1 MMTKLLEMSAA
12 GGVFIAAIL
21 LVRAASVNKLPKR
34 AFLALWAAASLRLMT
49 PFQIPSPVSV
59 YSAART
65 LGSAARRGIL
75 SPVQPAAGGQAMAL
89 PAPRITPLC
98 AAWLAGAVLL
108 ALYFLLSHL
117 RRRKR
122 YRASLPVEDRLIQ
135 AFLERH
141 RLRRPVQARYSD
153 QIESPLTYGVLYPVI
168 LLPKGFERMG
178 GERLAFILT
187 HELCHI
193 QRFDVLF
200 KWLLAAVLCVHW
212 FNPLVIAMFLLASRD
227 IELSCDEAVIRSHGF
242 GARSAYALALVE
254 LEEERTCFTPLE
266 SGFSRNTLK
275 ERITAIMKMKPPTLL
290 RIFISLTLVC
300 ALTMAFVTSA
310 PAGQEPLTASGAPMP
325 ADEESP
331 QAPVLSPSR
340 GPEPEVRGDDG
351 WDDRWDAE
359 SVGYTQAQYDRLL
372 SAIKPDGYEHMSIAE
387 FNRTVHQ
394 ALYEE
399 NWNGDELFQIFD
411 QALSGV
417 PADNDPNAAFLRN
430 TVQASLEE
438 YSARLNEVY
447 SGQRTD
453 PAFSAY
459 AEAVR
464 EADVFGERIIA
475 GLCSVDYSF
484 SYRILDQN
492 ALTVAQRDAFLQ
504 QVMRGAQ
511 DFCEAH
517 VDQPLEQTEFKK
529 MLEQVGSDASSE
541 KIAFTNCTVF
551 GIEND

>member
-34 AFLALWAAASLRLMT
+34 AFLALWAAACLRLMA
-49 PFQIPSPVSV
+49 PFQISSPISV

-65 LGSAARRGIL
+65 LGSAARRGVL

-89 PAPRITPLC
+89 PAPHITPLC

-122 YRASLPVEDRLIQ
+122 YRASLPVEDRLIK

-212 FNPLVIAMFLLASRD
+212 FNPLVIAMYLLASRD

-254 LEEERTCFTPLE
+254 LEEERTRFAPLE

-290 RIFISLTLVC
+290 RVLISLMLVC

-310 PAGQEPLTASGAPMP
+310 PAGQEPLAASGAPMP

-331 QAPVLSPSR
+331 QAPVLPSR
-340 GPEPEVRGDDG
+340 DPEPEVAGDD
-351 WDDRWDAE
+351 DRNDRRDAE
-359 SVGYTQAQYDRLL
+359 GVGYTQAQYDRLI
-372 SAIKPDGYEHMSIAE
+372 SAIKPDGYERMSIAE
-387 FNRTVHQ
+387 FNRTVYH

-399 NWNGDELFQIFD
+399 NGNEDGPFQIYD

-417 PADNDPNAAFLRN
+417 PTDNDPNEAFLRN

-438 YSARLNEVY
+438 YNARLSEVY

-453 PAFSAY
+453 PVFSAY
-459 AEAVR
+459 AEALR

-475 GLCSVDYSF
+475 GICYVDYSF
-484 SYRILDQN
+484 SYRILDQD

-511 DFCEAH
+511 DFCEKH
-517 VDQPLEQTEFKK
+517 VDQPLEEAEFQKV
-529 MLEQVGSDASSE
+529 LEEVGGDASSE
-541 KIAFTNCTVF
+541 KIAFTGCTVF

>member
-1 MMTKLLEMSAA
+1 MMAKLLEMSAA

-34 AFLALWAAASLRLMT
+34 AFLALWAAASLRLMA
-49 PFQIPSPVSV
+49 PFQISSPVSV

-65 LGSAARRGIL
+65 LGSAARRGVL

-89 PAPRITPLC
+89 PAPHITPLC

-108 ALYFLLSHL
+108 ALYFILSHL

-122 YRASLPVEDRLIQ
+122 YRASLPVEDRLIK

-168 LLPKGFERMG
+168 LLPKGFERMD

-212 FNPLVIAMFLLASRD
+212 FNPLVIAMYLLASRD

-254 LEEERTCFTPLE
+254 LEEERTRFAPLE

-290 RIFISLTLVC
+290 RVLISLMLVC

-310 PAGQEPLTASGAPMP
+310 PAGQEPLAASGAPLP
-325 ADEESP
+325 AGEESP
-331 QAPVLSPSR
+331 PAPVLPSR
-340 GPEPEVRGDDG
+340 DPEPEVRGDDG
-351 WDDRWDAE
+351 RNDRRDAE
-359 SVGYTQAQYDRLL
+359 GVGYTQAQYDRLIG
-372 SAIKPDGYEHMSIAE
+372 AIKPDGYERMSIAE
-387 FNRTVHQ
+387 FNRTVYH

-399 NWNGDELFQIFD
+399 NGNEDGLFQIYD

-417 PADNDPNAAFLRN
+417 PADNDPNEAFLRN

-438 YSARLNEVY
+438 YNARLSEVY

-453 PAFSAY
+453 PVFSAY
-459 AEAVR
+459 AEALR

-475 GLCSVDYSF
+475 GICYVDYSF
-484 SYRILDQN
+484 SYRILDQD

-511 DFCEAH
+511 DYCEKH
-517 VDQPLEQTEFKK
+517 VGQPLEEAEFQKA
-529 MLEQVGSDASSE
+529 LEEVGGDASSE
-541 KIAFTNCTVF
+541 KIAFTGCTVL